1 MDKRYRIGIDIG
13 GTFTD
18 FAVVDGRDGVVH
30 VEKVL
35 TTPHEPERA
44 VFEGLS
50 KLGAVIP
57 GLLYEAADVVH
68 ATTLVTNVVL
78 EGKGDKTALIT
89 THGFRDILEIGREV
103 RYTVFDMFIRY
114 PEPLVPRHLRF
125 EVRERTLA
133 DGAVVE
139 ALDEPELRVIAD
151 KLRMAGVRAVAICF
165 LHSYRNAT
173 NEEAAVRVLREL
185 LPDIQISASH
195 EVLPEPKE
203 YERTSTTAVDAYVK
217 RVVSRYLEQLEAGL
231 RNDGY
236 LNRLFVMLSNGGTA
250 AVETAKRF
258 PVQMLESGP
267 AAGVEAATFFGNL
280 AGLGTL
286 LAFDMGGTT
295 AKLCIVENGRAAR
308 TRAFEVARVHRFIA
322 GSGYPVTIPVY
333 DLLEIGAGGGSIAR
347 INDLRLI
354 AVGPASAGSDPG
366 PACYGLGGEE
376 PTVTDA
382 DLVLG
387 HLSPDY
393 FLGGDMRLDR
403 AAAERAINKTVA
415 SSSGLS
421 VMEAA
426 AGIYRIVNENM
437 AAAARIYLAEKG
449 QDVSRL
455 TLVCSGGAGPV
466 HAVDLARKLGIRTV
480 VVPPFSG
487 VMSSLGL
494 LTAPLAFERSRT
506 VHRLLDEASLT
517 EIEAMFRELESSAAQ
532 FLPADLRPTF
542 ERTLEVRYLG
552 QDYALEIAV
561 SRDAST
567 ERSREQWKVDFFA
580 AYEEQYGTVDDE
592 NAVELAALKVR
603 AVQQSSRPLMQVAQG
618 KKAAAP
624 KGRRTVHVVNT
635 GRTRDVAVYER
646 EQLSLGQK
654 IAGPAVIEER
664 ESTTVMGEGDS
675 LMVDQFGCMVISL
688 AGPQDEQK
696 PAQFELAEAVGN

>member
-1 MDKRYRIGIDIG
+1 MDKRFRIGIDIG

-18 FAVVDGRDGVVH
+18 FAVVDGRDGFVH

-35 TTPHEPERA
+35 TTPQQPERA
-44 VFEGLS
+44 VFDGLS
-50 KLGAVIP
+50 KLGKAIP
-57 GLLYEAADVVH
+57 GLLPEAADVVH

-78 EGKGDKTALIT
+78 EGKGAKTALIT
-89 THGFRDILEIGREV
+89 TCGFRDILEIGREV

-114 PEPLVPRHLRF
+114 PEPLVPRQLRF
-125 EVRERTLA
+125 EVHERTLA
-133 DGAVVE
+133 DGTVVE
-139 ALDEPELRVIAD
+139 PLDEAELRTIAES
-151 KLRMAGVRAVAICF
+151 LRAAGVQAVAICF
-165 LHSYRNAT
+165 LHSYRNST

-185 LPDIQISASH
+185 LPDIEISASY
-195 EVLPEPKE
+195 EVQPEPKE
-203 YERTSTTAVDAYVK
+203 YERTSTTVVDSYVK
-217 RVVSRYLEQLEAGL
+217 RIVSRYLEQLEAGL
-231 RNDGY
+231 LKRAY
-236 LNRLFVMLSNGGTA
+236 RNRLFVMLSNGGTA
-250 AVETAKRF
+250 TVETAKRF

-267 AAGVEAATFFGNL
+267 AAGVEAATFFGKL

-308 TRAFEVARVHRFIA
+308 TRAFEVARVHRFVS

-393 FLGGDMRLDR
+393 FLGGEMRLNR
-403 AAAERAINKTVA
+403 AAAENAINSRVA
-415 SSSGLS
+415 SASGLS
-421 VMEAA
+421 AMEAA

-437 AAAARIYLAEKG
+437 AAAARIYIAEKG
-449 QDVSRL
+449 HDASRL

-494 LTAPLAFERSRT
+494 LTAPLAFERSRSL
-506 VHRLLDEASLT
+506 HRLLDEAQLA
-517 EIEAMFRELESSAAQ
+517 EIDGIFGELESSAAQ
-532 FLPADLRPTF
+532 FLPGDAQPTY
-542 ERTLEVRYLG
+542 ERTLDVRYLG
-552 QDYALEIAV
+552 QDYALEIAAR
-561 SRDAST
+561 RDALG
-567 ERSREQWKVDFFA
+567 EDSRAQWKADFFA

-592 NAVELAALKVR
+592 NPVEIAALKVR
-603 AVQQSSRPLMQVAQG
+603 VVQQPAPPLMQVAQG
-618 KKAAAP
+618 KKAAGP
-624 KGRRTVHVVNT
+624 KGQRTLYVLNT
-635 GRTRDVAVYER
+635 GRATEVAVYER
-646 EQLSLGQK
+646 AQLSSGQE
-654 IAGPAVIEER
+654 IIGPAIIEER
-664 ESTTVMGEGDS
+664 ESTTVIGEGDS
-675 LMVDQFGCMVISL
+675 LTVDQYGCLIVTL
-688 AGPQDEQK
+688 ARSREQK
-696 PAQFELAEAVGN
+696 TPRLKLVEPVGN